1 MIGYDRPLRPEWI
14 YKTLQLVET
23 GKKPE
28 YYYDLYNRIVVELTG
43 KDGRRKTRTVL
54 FRTFIFSFQENTSV
68 IEPNMLLSLCKEKSF
83 EYMKPIILSK
93 FIMDYDILKYFTH
106 KLFQIFDPSQVISST
121 ALTAKIVEKYGD
133 TEIVKRSTRS
143 FLKTLCE
150 FGIIEPINQN
160 NYHQLPKELLT
171 AEQVCNIFKLYAV
184 TFHTKQ
190 IDIRN
195 INKSILDYYRYPNLS
210 LVAQQF
216 NNIYWEYVKG
226 VDRELLMFR

>member
-1 MIGYDRPLRPEWI
+1 MIGYDRPLKPEWI

-28 YYYDLYNRIVVELTG
+28 YYYDLYNRIAVELTG
-43 KDGRRKTRTVL
+43 KDGIRKTRTVL

-68 IEPNMLLSLCKEKSF
+68 IEPNMLLSLCKEKSI

-93 FIMDYDILKYFTH
+93 FIMDYDILKYFTQ
-106 KLFQIFDPSQVISST
+106 KLFQIFDPSQVISSN

-150 FGIIEPINQN
+150 FDIIEPINQN
-160 NYHQLPKELLT
+160 NYHQLPKKLLT
-171 AEQVCNIFKLYAV
+171 ADQVCDILKLYAV

-190 IDIRN
+190 IDIRH
-195 INKSILDYYRYPNLS
+195 INKSIFDYYQFPNLS
-210 LVAQQF
+210 TVAKQF
-216 NNIYWEYVKG
+216 NNIFWEYVKG
-226 VDRELLMFR
+226 VDRELLMFK